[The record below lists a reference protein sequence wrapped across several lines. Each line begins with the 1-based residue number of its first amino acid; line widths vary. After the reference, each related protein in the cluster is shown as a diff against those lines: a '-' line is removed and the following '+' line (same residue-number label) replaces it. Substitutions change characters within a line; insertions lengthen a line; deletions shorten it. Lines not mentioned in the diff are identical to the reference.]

1 MSPRNGT
8 HHRVF
13 KDIVFLTLD
22 KFGTINS
29 AVGCTA
35 MFLKNLK
42 ISVKLKTNLKLLL
55 SVCQG
60 LSWVRILG
68 KNVGGKSPDTLPLK
82 GKSTELVFSV
92 LKNLRNICVWDRN
105 KLSEDLNMGS
115 IIFFSQCPLK
125 SIETLMMRKKLRTRR
140 QGKQIACLL
149 L

>member
-42 ISVKLKTNLKLLL
+42 ISLKLKNNLKLLL

-60 LSWVRILG
+60 PSWVRILG
-68 KNVGGKSPDTLPLK
+68 ENVGGKSPDTLPLE
-82 GKSTELVFSV
+82 GKSTEPVFSV

-115 IIFFSQCPLK
+115 II
-125 SIETLMMRKKLRTRR
+125 
-140 QGKQIACLL
+140 
-149 L
+149 

>member
-68 KNVGGKSPDTLPLK
+68 KNVGGKSPDTLPLE
-82 GKSTELVFSV
+82 GKSTEPVFSV